1 MTKKRILIA
10 DDHSAIRSGI
20 KHILSFAFS
29 EIEFGETTDAQ
40 ETITKIEKETWDILI
55 LDIDFPGR
63 SGLEVL
69 KYLKD
74 ENISLPVLVFS
85 FHKEDQV
92 AIRAIR
98 SGAWAF
104 LSKDVTDKELITAI
118 KMLLSGRKY
127 ISPSLSDQIVDQMQ
141 KPQEVP
147 VHELLSSREFQ
158 TLLMIAQG
166 KAITKIAEE
175 LRLSVSTIHTY
186 RARLLEKMQVT
197 NNAQLTSYVFRYKLL
212 CCLMTIFVA

>member
-29 EIEFGETTDAQ
+29 EIEFGEAIDAH
-40 ETITKIEKETWDILI
+40 ETITKIENEHWDVLI

-69 KYLKD
+69 KYIKD
-74 ENISLPVLVFS
+74 QNAGIPVLVFS

-98 SGAWAF
+98 SGARAF
-104 LSKDVTDKELITAI
+104 LSKDVSDIELITAI
-118 KMLLSGRKY
+118 KTLLSGRKY
-127 ISPSLSDQIVDQMQ
+127 ISPSLSEQIVDQIQ
-141 KPQEVP
+141 KPLEVP
-147 VHELLSSREFQ
+147 AHELLSSREFQ

-166 KAITKIAEE
+166 KAINQIAEE
-175 LRLSVSTIHTY
+175 LKLSVSTIHTY
-186 RARLLEKMQVT
+186 RARLLEKMQAT

-212 CCLMTIFVA
+212 CCLLTVFVA

>member
-141 KPQEVP
+141 KPLEVP